1 VKIAQLVNAEAGWKA
16 VFKEPDG
23 TESVS
28 RILGWAVSGGSGESA
43 VVGVI
48 VDPSSPAEIVSAVDA
63 VSPGGGAFSRYR
75 YIAPDPI
82 VVQPPAPPPPPPK
95 DDTVEQAAKGL
106 LKRKR

>member
-1 VKIAQLVNAEAGWKA
+1 MQIEQLVTAEAGWKA

-28 RILGWAVSGGSGESA
+28 RILGWAVTDESA

-82 VVQPPAPPPPPPK
+82 VVQPPAPPPPPEK

>member
-1 VKIAQLVNAEAGWKA
+1 VKIEQLVPAEAGWKA
-16 VFKEPDG
+16 VFKEPDE

-28 RILGWAVSGGSGESA
+28 RILGWAVTAEGGENA

-48 VDPSSPAEIVSAVDA
+48 IDPSSPAEIVSAVDA

-75 YIAPDPI
+75 YIAPEPI
-82 VVQPPAPPPPPPK
+82 VVKAPPPPPPPPA
-95 DDTVEQAAKGL
+95 DDTAEQMAKGL

>member
-1 VKIAQLVNAEAGWKA
+1 MQIEQLVPAEAGWKA

-23 TESVS
+23 TETVS
-28 RILGWAVSGGSGESA
+28 RILGWAVTGVDDESS

-48 VDPSSPAEIVSAVDA
+48 VDPSSPSVIVSAADA

-82 VVQPPAPPPPPPK
+82 VVQAPPPPPPPEK

>member
-1 VKIAQLVNAEAGWKA
+1 MQIEQLVTAEAGWKA

-28 RILGWAVSGGSGESA
+28 RILGWAVTGESG

-75 YIAPDPI
+75 FVAPDPI
-82 VVQPPAPPPPPPK
+82 VVQPPPPPPPPEK